1 MHRDM
6 QNEIAAAVT
15 IAPAANRTANTTGS
29 AVDLQGFRSAVA
41 LVQYGTVTDGTWTAT
56 IEDSDDGSTGWATV
70 VADLLGGAFTARTSA
85 NDETVEEVAY
95 LGTKRFIRVV
105 VTETIASTTGALFN
119 ALIVRGGPITKP
131 T

>member
-6 QNEIAAAVT
+6 QNEISAAVT

-29 AVDLQGFRSAVA
+29 AVDLAGFRAAVA

-56 IEDSDDGSTGWATV
+56 IEDSDDGSTGWTTV
-70 VADLLGGAFTARTSA
+70 TDLSGAFVARTSA

-105 VTETIASTTGALFN
+105 VTETVASTTGALFN
-119 ALIVRGGPITKP
+119 ALIVRGAPITKP
-131 T
+131 A